1 MKIKT
6 KLQMIII
13 STLVAVTLIVLLNRH
28 WQQREGQLQTEED
41 SVNELHLAIFEMG
54 QVRDEYFIYGEE
66 RAAMQWYFMHERIV
80 RTLEKMSW
88 KLTGTQEKDA
98 LNNIVKF
105 HAASTGLFN
114 RLVRLEEGR
123 EEGRKVDV
131 ARIRELKERIISQV
145 LVNSHAQ
152 YLEALTLR
160 KLVREKREYQRNRVH
175 LYSNIAFGVLGL
187 LIVFFAV
194 TILLR
199 VTDPLTRLHR
209 GTEMIARGNLDY
221 KTGIRT
227 ADEIGRLS
235 TAFDVMTANLKE
247 ITVSRDELN
256 REIEDRKRL
265 EKQLQVSEER
275 FRIASRS
282 ATDVIWDWDIRQGK
296 IDWFGDIDQML
307 GYDPGEFPRTIEAW
321 EKAIHPD
328 DHDRVMAVLQQ
339 HLKMRTPYRAE
350 YRVMRKNGEVCYW
363 IARGAVQCDENGNA
377 CRMVGASN
385 DITELH
391 RYQEDLEYFAVHDTL
406 TGLLN
411 RRSLEDMLNRTIAR
425 AKRGTVSSLLYM
437 DLDNFKNVNDT
448 VGHAAGDEVLIT
460 LTGLLKAELRTEDVV
475 FRLGGD
481 EFAILLDG
489 IDGREALPAAERLR
503 LTVEAHVFEQ
513 GGRVFPLSLSIGLIE
528 IEGDR
533 PTGAL
538 LSHADTA
545 MYKAK
550 TQGKNRVVQ
559 ATHCG

>member
-13 STLVAVTLIVLLNRH
+13 FTLVVITLIILLDRH

-54 QVRDEYFIYGEE
+54 QARDEYFIYGEE
-66 RAAMQWYFMHERIV
+66 RAKMQWYFMHEGIA

-88 KLTGTQEKDA
+88 KLKGPQERGA
-98 LNNIVKF
+98 LNNIAKF

-114 RLVRLEEGR
+114 RLVRLDEG
-123 EEGRKVDV
+123 KKADV

-160 KLVREKREYQRNRVH
+160 KLVREKREYQRDRFH
-175 LYSNIAFGVLGL
+175 LYSNISFGFLGL
-187 LIVFFAV
+187 LVVFFTV
-194 TILLR
+194 TILQK
-199 VTDPLTRLHR
+199 VTDPLTRLQR

-227 ADEIGRLS
+227 ADEIGGLS
-235 TAFDVMTANLKE
+235 TAFDVMAANLKE

-256 REIEDRKRL
+256 KEVEDRKRL

-321 EKAIHPD
+321 ERAIHPD
-328 DHDRVMAVLQQ
+328 DHDRVMAALQQ

-350 YRVMRKNGEVCYW
+350 YRLMRKDGEVCYW
-363 IARGAVQCDENGNA
+363 IARGAVQYDENGNA
-377 CRMVGASN
+377 SRMVGASN

-437 DLDNFKNVNDT
+437 DLDNFKSVNDT

-528 IEGDR
+528 IEGNLA
-533 PTGAL
+533 TGEL

-550 TQGKNRVVQ
+550 AQGKNRVVQ
-559 ATHCG
+559 ATHHG